1 MLELEREK
9 NICIQ
14 LLIHLEEVIIIVFL
28 CECVFFFIYLVLSF
42 FMMASLRFKLTIILM
57 TI

>member
-9 NICIQ
+9 NIYIQ

>member
-1 MLELEREK
+1 MMLEIEREK
-9 NICIQ
+9 KIYIQ
-14 LLIHLEEVIIIVFL
+14 LLIHLEEVIIIV
-28 CECVFFFIYLVLSF
+28 CFFYLFSTLF